1 MTTEANRKRHQAYV
15 NLDWRILAQ
24 AVVAEMEAE
33 GHVVVRQA
41 SSSGSAA
48 YSNAFVSSHF
58 WYSCCPAKSMEQI
71 ANLSMWSFYRGLG
84 WATCDRSP
92 NIELISRARRIQS
105 VY

>member
-24 AVVAEMEAE
+24 TVVAEMEAE

-48 YSNAFVSSHF
+48 CSNAFL
-58 WYSCCPAKSMEQI
+58 YPAISGI
-71 ANLSMWSFYRGLG
+71 AAVLR
-84 WATCDRSP
+84 
-92 NIELISRARRIQS
+92 RAWGKLRIFRCRPFTAD
-105 VY
+105 